1 MLLEELNHAQSG
13 DDQAMLNL
21 ISKFLPLIKKYG
33 RRLGYEDAANDLI
46 ADFIEFISEWNL
58 NNFHQSSDGAA
69 VKYIAQSLS
78 HIYLKR
84 LKFQIEIEPK
94 CISMEE
100 LTPGQL
106 NVLSAKTAT
115 WDKYTLSTVI
125 PDGLLT
131 PREFFILSEIYEGFI
146 ENLVVFYLE
155 NSGHKITLYTKRWF
169 ALANHFFLCYNI
181 FRYFSIFGGFL
192 LTLNQYLL

>member
-69 VKYIAQSLS
+69 VKYIAQSLY
-78 HIYLKR
+78 HIYLER

-115 WDKYTLSTVI
+115 WDKYTLSAVI

-131 PREFFILSEIYEGFI
+131 PREFFILSEIYEKGTPVASLAKSLRVSRQNVNQI
-146 ENLVVFYLE
+146 KKKAVAKL
-155 NSGHKITLYTKRWF
+155 KRQF
-169 ALANHFFLCYNI
+169 ME
-181 FRYFSIFGGFL
+181 
-192 LTLNQYLL
+192 TP

>member
-69 VKYIAQSLS
+69 VKYIAQSLY

>member
-33 RRLGYEDAANDLI
+33 RRLGYEVAANDLI

-69 VKYIAQSLS
+69 VKYIAQSLY

-131 PREFFILSEIYEGFI
+131 PREFFILSEIYEKGTPVASLAKSLRVSRQNVNQI
-146 ENLVVFYLE
+146 KKKAVAKL
-155 NSGHKITLYTKRWF
+155 KRQF
-169 ALANHFFLCYNI
+169 ME
-181 FRYFSIFGGFL
+181 
-192 LTLNQYLL
+192 TP